1 MSLYPINLDLSGKPC
16 VVIGG
21 GKVALRKVKTLLQ
34 AQAKVTVIAPS
45 LTASLAKLAQAEVIF
60 YKQKEY
66 MSGDMTG
73 FFLAVCATDSS
84 FINAAAAK
92 EAKAKHILVNV
103 VDHSFPSDFTVPAQV
118 SRGDLLLTVSTGGKS
133 PALAR
138 QLRIDLE
145 KEYGDTYGILL
156 DMIEK
161 VRLELKMILVD
172 SKERE
177 AFWQQAMN
185 TKILAFVKQG
195 KLEEAEAEVRNAID
209 SFRSKS

>member
-1 MSLYPINLDLSGKPC
+1 MSLYPINLDLSGKTC

-34 AQAKVTVIAPS
+34 AQAKVTVIAPN

-66 MSGDMTG
+66 MPGDMTG

>member
-1 MSLYPINLDLSGKPC
+1 LSLYPINLDLKCKKC

-21 GKVALRKVKTLLQ
+21 GKVAMRKVKTLLKAQ
-34 AQAKVTVIAPS
+34 AQVTVIAPS
-45 LTASLAKLAQAEVIF
+45 LTASLAELAKAEVIF

-66 MSGDMTG
+66 RSGDMTG

-84 FINAAAAK
+84 LVNAEAAK
-92 EAKAKHILVNV
+92 EAKSKHILVNV

-161 VRLELKMILVD
+161 VRLELKMVLVE

-177 AFWQQAMN
+177 TFWQQAMN

>member
-1 MSLYPINLDLSGKPC
+1 LSLYPINLDLNGKKC

-21 GKVALRKVKTLLQ
+21 GKVALRKVKTLLKAE
-34 AQAKVTVIAPS
+34 AQVTVIAPS
-45 LTASLAKLAQAEVIF
+45 LTASLIELAKAEAIF
-60 YKQKEY
+60 YKSKEY
-66 MSGDMTG
+66 MYGDLAG

-84 FINAAAAK
+84 FVNAAAAK
-92 EAKAKHILVNV
+92 EAKEKHVLVNV
-103 VDHSFPSDFTVPAQV
+103 VDQSVPSDFMVPAQV

-138 QLRIDLE
+138 QLRLELE
-145 KEYGDTYGILL
+145 KEYGDTYGTLL
-156 DMIEK
+156 DIIEK
-161 VRLELKMILVD
+161 VRLELKMVLGD
-172 SKERE
+172 SKARE
-177 AFWQQAMN
+177 TFWQQAMN

>member
-1 MSLYPINLDLSGKPC
+1 LSLYPINLDLSGKTC

>member
-1 MSLYPINLDLSGKPC
+1 MSLYPINLDLNGKKC

-21 GKVALRKVKTLLQ
+21 GKVALRKVKTLLKAE
-34 AQAKVTVIAPS
+34 AQVTVIAPS
-45 LTASLAKLAQAEVIF
+45 LTASLIELAKAEAIF
-60 YKQKEY
+60 YKSKEY
-66 MSGDMTG
+66 MYGDLAG

-84 FINAAAAK
+84 FVNAAAAK
-92 EAKAKHILVNV
+92 EAKEKHVLVNV
-103 VDHSFPSDFTVPAQV
+103 VDQSVPSDFMVPAQV

-138 QLRIDLE
+138 QLRLELE
-145 KEYGDTYGILL
+145 KEYGDTYGTLL
-156 DMIEK
+156 DIIEK
-161 VRLELKMILVD
+161 VRLELKMVLGD
-172 SKERE
+172 SKARE
-177 AFWQQAMN
+177 TFWQQAMN

>member
-1 MSLYPINLDLSGKPC
+1 MSLYPINLDLSGKTC

-138 QLRIDLE
+138 QLRIDIE

>member
-1 MSLYPINLDLSGKPC
+1 LSLYPINLDLSGKPC

>member
-1 MSLYPINLDLSGKPC
+1 MSLYPINLDLSGKTC

-66 MSGDMTG
+66 MPGDMTG

-138 QLRIDLE
+138 QLRIDIE

>member
-1 MSLYPINLDLSGKPC
+1 MSLYPINLDLSGKTC

-66 MSGDMTG
+66 MPGDMTG

>member
-1 MSLYPINLDLSGKPC
+1 MSLYPINLDLKRKKC
-16 VVIGG
+16 VVVGG
-21 GKVALRKVKTLLQ
+21 GKVALRKVKTLLKAE
-34 AQAKVTVIAPS
+34 AQVTVIAPS
-45 LTASLAKLAQAEVIF
+45 LTSSLAELAQAGVIF

-66 MSGDMTG
+66 MCGDMTG
-73 FFLAVCATDSS
+73 FFLVVCATDSS
-84 FINAAAAK
+84 FVNAAAAK

-103 VDHSFPSDFTVPAQV
+103 VDQSVPSDFIVPAQV
-118 SRGDLLLTVSTGGKS
+118 SRGDLLITVSTGGKS

-138 QLRIDLE
+138 QLRVELE
-145 KEYGDTYGILL
+145 KEYGDTYGMLL

-161 VRLELKMILVD
+161 VRLELKMVLVE
-172 SKERE
+172 SKDRE

-195 KLEEAEAEVRNAID
+195 KLEDAEAEVRNAID

>member
-1 MSLYPINLDLSGKPC
+1 MSLYPINLDLSGKTC

>member
-138 QLRIDLE
+138 QLRIDIE

-156 DMIEK
+156 DIIEK
-161 VRLELKMILVD
+161 VRLELKMVLGD

-177 AFWQQAMN
+177 TFWQQAMN

>member
-1 MSLYPINLDLSGKPC
+1 LSLYPINLDLNGKKC

-21 GKVALRKVKTLLQ
+21 GKVALRKVKTLLKTA
-34 AQAKVTVIAPS
+34 AQVTVIAPN
-45 LTASLAKLAQAEVIF
+45 LTPALAELAKAEAIF
-60 YKQKEY
+60 YKSQEY
-66 MSGDMTG
+66 IYGDMSG

-84 FINAAAAK
+84 FVNAAAAK
-92 EAKAKHILVNV
+92 EAKEKHVLVNV
-103 VDHSFPSDFTVPAQV
+103 VDQAVPSDFMVPAQV

-138 QLRIDLE
+138 QLRLELE

-156 DMIEK
+156 DIIEK
-161 VRLELKMILVD
+161 VRLELKMVLGD

-177 AFWQQAMN
+177 TFWQQAMN